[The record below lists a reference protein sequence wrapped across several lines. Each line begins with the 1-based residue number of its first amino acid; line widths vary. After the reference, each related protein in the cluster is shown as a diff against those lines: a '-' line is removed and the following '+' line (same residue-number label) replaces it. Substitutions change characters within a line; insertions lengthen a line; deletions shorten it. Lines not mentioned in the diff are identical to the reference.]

1 MQHGMFRSSLVLAL
15 VAGAVLSVAA
25 FAADATSSG
34 VTFANGSNHHIT
46 LYTRYGEGSC
56 ESKPSAQTV
65 SVEPGQS
72 ASLESGSNSACFCPQ
87 PPEGR
92 VCTSGWIEVKAGST
106 RHLM

>member
-1 MQHGMFRSSLVLAL
+1 MQQGMFRSSLVLAL
-15 VAGAVLSVAA
+15 VAGAVLSVTA
-25 FAADATSSG
+25 FAADTTGSG

-46 LYTRYGEGSC
+46 LYARYGEGSC

-72 ASLESGSNSACFCPQ
+72 AILDSGSSSACFCLQ
-87 PPEGR
+87 VPERR
-92 VCTSGWIEVKAGST
+92 VCPSGWAEVKAGAT

>member
-1 MQHGMFRSSLVLAL
+1 MQQVMYRRSLVLAL
-15 VAGAVLSVAA
+15 VAGAVLSVTA
-25 FAADATSSG
+25 FAADATGSG

-56 ESKPSAQTV
+56 AAKPNAQTV
-65 SVEPGQS
+65 GVEPGQS

-92 VCTSGWIEVKAGST
+92 VCTSGWVEVKAGST

>member
-1 MQHGMFRSSLVLAL
+1 MQQGIFRSSLVLAL
-15 VAGAVLSVAA
+15 VAGAVLSVTA
-25 FAADATSSG
+25 FAADTTGSG

-56 ESKPSAQTV
+56 ESKPNAQTV

-72 ASLESGSNSACFCPQ
+72 AILDSGSSSACFCPQ

-92 VCTSGWIEVKAGST
+92 VCTSGWVEVKAGST

>member
-1 MQHGMFRSSLVLAL
+1 MQQGMFRSSLVLAL

-72 ASLESGSNSACFCPQ
+72 ANLDTGSNSACFCPQ